1 MFNHDRLD
9 LLMCNA
15 GIMDVPPEVS
25 VDGYEIHF
33 ATNHLGH
40 SMLIQ
45 QLLPILLRTAE
56 KPATDVRIVILTS
69 LGWRI
74 KSSAGIAYD
83 TLETKQEGGLTSIY
97 RYGYV
102 KS

>member
-1 MFNHDRLD
+1 
-9 LLMCNA
+9 MCNA

-40 SMLIQ
+40 SMVIQ
-45 QLLPILLRTAE
+45 QLLLTLLRTAE

-69 LGWRI
+69 LGWRV
-74 KSSAGIAYD
+74 KSGAGIAYD
-83 TLETKQEGGLTSIY
+83 TLETKQEGVLTAMY
-97 RYGYV
+97 RYGWV
-102 KS
+102 DS